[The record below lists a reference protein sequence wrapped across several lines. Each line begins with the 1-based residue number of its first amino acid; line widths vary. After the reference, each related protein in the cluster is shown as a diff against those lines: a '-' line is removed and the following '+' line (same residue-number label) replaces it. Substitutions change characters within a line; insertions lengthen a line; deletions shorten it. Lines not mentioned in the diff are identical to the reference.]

1 MSKSTDI
8 SYRPDCGSSDF
19 IHRGD
24 GYYIPKNPDPWV
36 VAPRYDDQATIS
48 ELLEDDK
55 MSLPALF
62 IYGIMRNKSMKQKM
76 NTKVDFYRHPKAGSR
91 TMPADIVWEGK
102 IYRGMYGYVSVKAI
116 EE

>member
-1 MSKSTDI
+1 
-8 SYRPDCGSSDF
+8 
-19 IHRGD
+19 
-24 GYYIPKNPDPWV
+24 
-36 VAPRYDDQATIS
+36 
-48 ELLEDDK
+48 
-55 MSLPALF
+55 
-62 IYGIMRNKSMKQKM
+62 MRNKSMKQKM